1 MAPPPPPL
9 TTQHRIMD
17 PRAGL
22 DPSTLSSRL
31 THRWVGYLR
40 ILFDD
45 ISTCLQ
51 KYVNPED
58 ENLSAS
64 IRSRLVKRPRRSK
77 GEIQW
82 IKLNCFKMS
91 RNQRILHVNLI
102 HFCFGICLLDELCD
116 YFQANF
122 KWGVRHRAG
131 AQYGRWALLKWKT
144 SPPNAKNISTRGKKS
159 LHQRQRTSAV
169 PCPHIDVAQPINQT
183 YWFTINLWHIQ
194 LRHCLCKRY
203 RCTRQLG
210 GKRYLSY
217 FDHWPNAG
225 NQTICGLLVWKE
237 QNIYELEADILI
249 RQGQRGPV
257 GGKSQNIYEFEADI
271 FIRQGQ
277 RGNPKIPKYLW
288 VWSRYL
294 YSTGTEGG

>member
-1 MAPPPPPL
+1 
-9 TTQHRIMD
+9 
-17 PRAGL
+17 
-22 DPSTLSSRL
+22 
-31 THRWVGYLR
+31 
-40 ILFDD
+40 
-45 ISTCLQ
+45 
-51 KYVNPED
+51 
-58 ENLSAS
+58 
-64 IRSRLVKRPRRSK
+64 
-77 GEIQW
+77 
-82 IKLNCFKMS
+82 MS
-91 RNQRILHVNLI
+91 RNQRILHVNLL
-102 HFCFGICLLDELCD
+102 HFCFDICLLDELYICD

-131 AQYGRWALLKWKT
+131 AQYGRWAFLKMKI
-144 SPPNAKNISTRGKKS
+144 ISTKSKKH

-194 LRHCLCKRY
+194 LGHCLCKRY

-225 NQTICGLLVWKE
+225 NQTICGLLVWKGAKYLWAWSRYLDSTGTE
-237 QNIYELEADILI
+237 GAS
-249 RQGQRGPV
+249 
-257 GGKSQNIYEFEADI
+257 GG
-271 FIRQGQ
+271 
-277 RGNPKIPKYLW
+277 KIPKYLW